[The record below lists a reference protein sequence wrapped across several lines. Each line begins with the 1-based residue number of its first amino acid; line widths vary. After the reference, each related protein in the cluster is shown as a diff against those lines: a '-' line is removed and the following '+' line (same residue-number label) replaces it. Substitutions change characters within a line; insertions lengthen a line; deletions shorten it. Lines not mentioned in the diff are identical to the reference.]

1 MNKLV
6 TVTGAGGYVG
16 SVLVGRLLRAGY
28 AVKAVDRF
36 FFGMEPLDYYRH
48 HPKLE
53 VRMQDIRQ
61 VTPGDLEGS
70 WAVID
75 LAALSNDPSGDLD
88 PELTF
93 SINEMGRINLA
104 RAAKA
109 AGVERYVMSSSCS
122 VYGAGS
128 DANLTEDSALNPL
141 TAYAKSCAA
150 AEAVVRGL
158 NGPAFTAGALRLAT
172 LFGLSPRMRFDLVV
186 NAMTLD
192 AMMKRTITVIGGQ
205 QWRPLVGVTDAARA
219 FIDAI
224 ECPAEA
230 IGGNVYNIGMTN
242 LQIVDVAA
250 IVRDSVPV
258 VAEMSVTP
266 VGTDA
271 RNYSVNFDRAAAGI
285 NFSAKQTLPDSIREI
300 AAALQEWRVRIDDR
314 TRTVVWYQQL
324 LANGEG
330 LGYTPASIATPKGAP
345 LNGALLGA

>member
-1 MNKLV
+1 MNQHV

-28 AVKAVDRF
+28 AVRAIDRF
-36 FFGMEPLDYYRH
+36 FFGLEPLDTYRH
-48 HPKLE
+48 HPKLD
-53 VRMQDIRQ
+53 VRMQDTRQ
-61 VTPGDLEGS
+61 LTPRDFEGS

-93 SINEMGRINLA
+93 QINQVGRINLA

-122 VYGAGS
+122 VYGAGQ
-128 DANLTEDSALNPL
+128 DANLTETSDLHPL

-150 AEAVVRGL
+150 AEGVVRGL
-158 NGPAFTAGALRLAT
+158 SSPEFTATALRLST

-192 AMMKRTITVIGGQ
+192 AIMKRTITVIGGQ

-219 FIDAI
+219 FMSAI
-224 ECPAEA
+224 ESPAETV
-230 IGGNVYNIGMTN
+230 GGNVFNIGMTN
-242 LQIVDVAA
+242 MQIADVATLVRDTVPVPVDVA
-250 IVRDSVPV
+250 VTSVV
-258 VAEMSVTP
+258 S
-266 VGTDA
+266 DA
-271 RNYSVNFDRAAAGI
+271 RNYSVNFDLATTALG
-285 NFSAKQTLPDSIREI
+285 FTAKQELADSIREI

-324 LANGEG
+324 MANGAG
-330 LGYTPASIATPKGAP
+330 LAFTPANAVDGAP
-345 LNGALLGA
+345 PMSAVTA